1 MATSKNLMAVH
12 EMKLFC
18 VSQALQ
24 LLRASLTTSSAL
36 NEVFSKSEFLNLV
49 MKLIIL
55 DSYLQATLSLK
66 DQVSTNSRV
75 GYMNLV
81 YLEVGKSWI
90 RCHSIGFSSC
100 VGMILH

>member
-36 NEVFSKSEFLNLV
+36 NEVFSKSEFLNRESGD
-49 MKLIIL
+49 KI
-55 DSYLQATLSLK
+55 DSL
-66 DQVSTNSRV
+66 
-75 GYMNLV
+75 G
-81 YLEVGKSWI
+81 
-90 RCHSIGFSSC
+90 
-100 VGMILH
+100 